1 MGVVTTFTR
10 RRQNTIAGDIAGV
23 IRLAFEAGHIASML
37 GLEGILRASL
47 RADLCLRGWQ
57 WIDADRAA
65 IDIVASAHRLLGAE
79 RPDWYEGQRE
89 WTVEAGTLI
98 ERTRCARCHKK
109 LPEGNFKY
117 CSRLCN
123 TGHANRRHAL
133 RTVADGKAADMA
145 IRML

>member
-1 MGVVTTFTR
+1 MGVVAKFTR
-10 RRQNTIAGDIAGV
+10 RRQLGIADEIARI
-23 IRLAFEAGHIASML
+23 IRLAFEAGEIASML
-37 GLEGILRASL
+37 GLEGPLRASL
-47 RADLCLRGWQ
+47 RADLCLRGWH
-57 WIDADRAA
+57 WMDADRAA
-65 IDIVASAHRLLGAE
+65 IDIVASALRFLGAE

-89 WTVEAGTLI
+89 WTIEAGTLI

-145 IRML
+145 VRML